1 VSSLFREEVL
11 DRILYQFIFRYFLV
25 LAILSTLELGPAPYP
40 LLLRCPIS
48 WHFCWTLSCVLSRN
62 SFPRPVRYAWKARP
76 FALASQAK
84 KVYPQSL
91 IPRKTPSSQPLP
103 EILLKYLAL
112 QLDSQ
117 SVQAAV
123 GRTKNKDQ
131 TPGTRIQERG
141 SKIKDPGTKC
151 PGKRAGT
158 RINTLRKRPKTR
170 IQERGSKRL
179 GNA

>member
-1 VSSLFREEVL
+1 MSSLFREEVL

-103 EILLKYLAL
+103 EILLKYLAP
-112 QLDSQ
+112 QLATRDQYKQLS
-117 SVQAAV
+117 ATPRT
-123 GRTKNKDQ
+123 RTK
-131 TPGTRIQERG
+131 RQERG
-141 SKIKDPGTKC
+141 SKNEDP
-151 PGKRAGT
+151 RS
-158 RINTLRKRPKTR
+158 RILEQKAEENVQERQSKRP
-170 IQERGSKRL
+170 E
-179 GNA
+179 NAQK